1 MKTVVIIGAIGTA
14 VLCGGCSVTH
24 EELPPQGD
32 PIGFA
37 TSVVRA
43 SVSELGEGDS
53 FAVWARE
60 HTSSMV
66 RQIFTREE
74 VRCTGGLWSYD
85 NLRYWQLASVYD
97 FHALYPHDV
106 ANVELQQTGDGSS
119 VLVVTGF
126 DARGAVDLMAAER
139 TNLSYAGSPSPV
151 TFTFRHLLTRVEFV
165 GRIDPALAESG
176 VSARIVSASLYGMPA
191 TGSVTI
197 EPGSDGVWSFDGNTS
212 ADAPFCSGGAQTPVG
227 RRGEPFRRAAAV
239 RTAGGNGWTLTLE
252 YEYTDANYSQN
263 RFTKSI
269 RLADA
274 GVTEW
279 APGTGYRYSFTVGRD
294 YILFNEPEVV
304 PWRTASGGIITVEV
318 TPLMQKKR

>member
-212 ADAPFCSGGAQTPVG
+212 ADAPFCSGGAQTLSVDGVSLFGELLPFAQPV
-227 RRGEPFRRAAAV
+227 
-239 RTAGGNGWTLTLE
+239 GNGWTLTLE

-304 PWRTASGGIITVEV
+304 PWRTASGGIITVE
-318 TPLMQKKR
+318 